1 MLSADLRPGQII
13 DAIQTTALVVTA
25 LAQIYTMLL
34 LRNEMRQAARAI
46 AGVSRRL
53 EAIEAKAGVQSSS
66 SDDTAV

>member
-1 MLSADLRPGQII
+1 MLSADLRPGQIVDTI
-13 DAIQTTALVVTA
+13 ETAALIVTA

-34 LRNEMRQAARAI
+34 LRNEMRQAAQAI

-53 EAIEAKAGVQSSS
+53 EAIEAKTGIQSSS